1 MDYVVDETG
10 LGPVLTARCSSWTM
24 ARQFAIEY
32 ASLFDG
38 LLPTFEHLELPIPLG
53 GTSNHFPV
61 AILRALGGWDPYNVT
76 EDADLGVRLARLGYR
91 TSVLSSVTYEEAPF
105 TMRDWFTQRTRW
117 LKGWMRPFESKV
129 YCYISDG

>member
-1 MDYVVDETG
+1 MIDNDG
-10 LGPVLTARCSSWTM
+10 DGWL

-91 TSVLSSVTYEEAPF
+91 TSVLSSVTPGANTSPRAPAI
-105 TMRDWFTQRTRW
+105 TT
-117 LKGWMRPFESKV
+117 V
-129 YCYISDG
+129 